1 MIPNLAK
8 VVAIKTTKATI
19 KIDREDTIHTRN
31 LGFKSRKAVMVEASA
46 KVWVQKWA
54 NTEMKIGAIR
64 IATTMNAKV
73 IPPGG
78 RQKTKWCLS

>member
-1 MIPNLAK
+1 MVTI
-8 VVAIKTTKATI
+8 IKTKATI

-54 NTEMKIGAIR
+54 NTETKTEAIR
-64 IATTMNAKV
+64 IATTMNV
-73 IPPGG
+73 IPSNV